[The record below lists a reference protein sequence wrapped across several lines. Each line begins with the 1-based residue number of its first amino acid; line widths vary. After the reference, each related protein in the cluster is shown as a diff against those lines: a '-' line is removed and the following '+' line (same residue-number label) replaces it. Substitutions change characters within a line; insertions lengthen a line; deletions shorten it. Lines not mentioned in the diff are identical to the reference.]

1 MQALYLHVVSWDK
14 HFVYLIAFNLMGVQV
29 AKQTYTSYISVAC
42 CLLYCRGQVWSLTGA
57 ATIIFS
63 PSFLVKCCFY
73 FFTKCYCYQCSRSKE
88 IFHFFQWHV
97 LVMILLIFTKNK
109 HINTIDMPNVT
120 RTESSILL
128 FCSSKIMRDTLF
140 LLQETFF

>member
-57 ATIIFS
+57 ATI
-63 PSFLVKCCFY
+63 
-73 FFTKCYCYQCSRSKE
+73 FFP
-88 IFHFFQWHV
+88 
-97 LVMILLIFTKNK
+97 L
-109 HINTIDMPNVT
+109 
-120 RTESSILL
+120 
-128 FCSSKIMRDTLF
+128 LF
-140 LLQETFF
+140 LLSVAFIFLQNVIVIGAQGVKKFFMFSVTGVGNDSVDIH